1 MACWIALLQSKKVI
15 LAGDHLQLPPT
26 ILSVE
31 AAGKG
36 LGLTLMERAIEIL
49 GHDVVR
55 MLNIQYRMN
64 NGELSSLPTLTHTQS
79 NLFSEHPWILLV
91 SPMGRSLYITKSNCG
106 RMKDFYSFKVSLFRI
121 KNGSVNWRHE
131 KSTNV
136 KSPNILKKESLK
148 SCNIHNKTIF
158 KKSLHLGKSPIKS
171 TKKYKN
177 CLFNLI
183 SE

>member
-79 NLFSEHPWILLV
+79 NLFSEHP
-91 SPMGRSLYITKSNCG
+91 
-106 RMKDFYSFKVSLFRI
+106 
-121 KNGSVNWRHE
+121 
-131 KSTNV
+131 
-136 KSPNILKKESLK
+136 
-148 SCNIHNKTIF
+148 
-158 KKSLHLGKSPIKS
+158 
-171 TKKYKN
+171 
-177 CLFNLI
+177 
-183 SE
+183 